1 MTNPF
6 ALTLAAILMTFRGD
20 VPLETW
26 APLFVDIANNIAT
39 SIAGIFAGIFI

>member
-6 ALTLAAILMTFRGD
+6 ALTLAAILMTLRGD

-26 APLFVDIANNIAT
+26 APLFSDIGTMLLNAVEKVLEVLM
-39 SIAGIFAGIFI
+39 

>member
-6 ALTLAAILMTFRGD
+6 ALTLAAILMTLRGD

-26 APLFVDIANNIAT
+26 TPLFEDIIRGLAT
-39 SIAGIFAGIFI
+39 VIENIFAFVA